1 MAYPRCFASAIKSR
15 VSLRALRS
23 GNASLLMNC
32 AAPPPR
38 ITFRSRVYTCSSAI
52 SVSSFRSATCD
63 ENDAGVACVTRVV
76 VTTPVRIPASCAP
89 STIVPA
95 GRTGPVTGPGP
106 GPVAPDAEAEPEVKS
121 TSFGSPTGTSPT
133 TWLYVLYPVAYA
145 VAPAAESVTSEL
157 VDRVRDAPTRCSSKV
172 KAPHAPASRASVRC
186 AGPMPSDRK
195 KIRRFGFE
203 DDSEPPARVS
213 SPARA

>member
-1 MAYPRCFASAIKSR
+1 MAYPRCSASAIKSR
-15 VSLRALRS
+15 VSLRALRD
-23 GNASLLMNC
+23 GNASALKNC

-52 SVSSFRSATCD
+52 SASSFRSATCD
-63 ENDAGVACVTRVV
+63 ENEAGVACVTRVV

-95 GRTGPVTGPGP
+95 GRTGPVTGP
-106 GPVAPDAEAEPEVKS
+106 VAPDDPAEPVKS
-121 TSFGSPTGTSPT
+121 TSPGSPTGTSPT
-133 TWLYVLYPVAYA
+133 TWLYVLCPVAYA

-157 VDRVRDAPTRCSSKV
+157 VDRVRDAPTRCSSNV
-172 KAPHAPASRASVRC
+172 KSPHAPLSRASVRC
-186 AGPMPSDRK
+186 AGPMPSERK

-213 SPARA
+213 PPARA